1 MIVQQS
7 LKLNNSKK
15 GARNQMKK
23 IVITFILSLVL
34 SISVFA
40 DGETH
45 NGGRSCPQGQTCFAG
60 STPGQRAEK
69 PNVSRFYKEIKDIF
83 VFLKIFL
90 PR

>member
-1 MIVQQS
+1 
-7 LKLNNSKK
+7 
-15 GARNQMKK
+15 MKK
-23 IVITFILSLVL
+23 IVITFFLSLIL

-45 NGGRSCPQGQTCFAG
+45 NGGRSCQPNQTCFAG
-60 STPGQRAEK
+60 STPEQPVEK
-69 PNVSRFYKEIKDIF
+69 PDVSRFYREIKDIF